1 MAYNLI
7 PSTFSDA
14 GSSVKHMDNAAAAEG
29 LRLWNYLV
37 STYGMSNPL
46 AFDPTNKKQV
56 KISRALQT
64 EFTKAEIKKKLK
76 ITTLKVD
83 FGDGSRGNRGSGNQ
97 GNLFEQQLEA
107 GINDWIETSEL
118 KNNKYKDFIYDIVKH
133 YNLEKCDEIKV
144 VSEGRQNKK
153 RPMKL
158 VNDHWEIGDASPT
171 RGYNIGATV
180 TDITLH
186 TKCKNIKRKI
196 YLSLKTT
203 GTTNLSNLGL
213 KTTVF
218 PVDEVKAGNIEKK
231 DGKALMKT
239 FGLNEQF
246 LCATFN
252 EFQNGNRRYH
262 QVDTNPNYNSE
273 LLTQLIKGSLGY
285 GYHYV
290 HLQRGTKIKHLEI
303 DENFLRR
310 ASTPSNVKINYGGDT
325 GGRKRVNIHMETPV
339 FTMNFNIRNTTDKGT
354 AADPLR
360 VYPDKLQSGYRMAG
374 EEVATKHQGDSSE
387 IADDS

>member
-37 STYGMSNPL
+37 STYGMNNPL

-118 KNNKYKDFIYDIVKH
+118 KNNKYKDFIYGLVKH
-133 YNLEKCDEIKV
+133 YHLEDCIAV
-144 VSEGRQNKK
+144 RVIAEGGENKK
-153 RPMKL
+153 RPMSL
-158 VNDHWEIGDASPT
+158 VNGHWKIGTASLSTGYEIGST
-171 RGYNIGATV
+171 I
-180 TDITLH
+180 TDLTLES
-186 TKCKNIKRKI
+186 KCKGKPLHKY
-196 YLSLKTT
+196 YLSLKTS
-203 GTTNLSNLGL
+203 GTTTLSNLGL
-213 KTTVF
+213 KTSVF
-218 PVDEVKAGNIEKK
+218 PVDQVKAGKITTT
-231 DGKALMKT
+231 DGIALMKT
-239 FGLNEQF
+239 FGLDEANF
-246 LCATFN
+246 CATFN
-252 EFQNGNRRYH
+252 QYQAGNKNFKV
-262 QVDTNPNYNSE
+262 VDASPNYNKP
-273 LLTQLIKGSLGY
+273 LLQELIKGSLGY

-290 HLQRGTKIKHLEI
+290 HLNKGKIKHMEI
-303 DENFLRR
+303 TERFLNQ
-310 ASTPSNVKINYGGDT
+310 AANVTNVRISYGGET
-325 GGRKRVNIHMETPV
+325 GGAKRVNIHMTTPLLDM
-339 FTMNFNIRNTTDKGT
+339 TFNIRNTSDRGT
-354 AADPLR
+354 TSDPDR
-360 VYPDKLQSGYRMAG
+360 VYPDKLQSGYKMKG
-374 EEVATKHQGDSSE
+374 ESIETVFQD
-387 IADDS
+387 

>member
-37 STYGMSNPL
+37 STYGMPNPL

-118 KNNKYKDFIYDIVKH
+118 TNNKYKDFIYGLVKH
-133 YNLEKCDEIKV
+133 YHLEDCIAV
-144 VSEGRQNKK
+144 RVIAEGGENKK
-153 RPMKL
+153 RPMTL
-158 VNDHWEIGDASPT
+158 ENGHWKIGTASLSTGYEIGST
-171 RGYNIGATV
+171 I
-180 TDITLH
+180 TDLTLVS
-186 TKCKNIKRKI
+186 KCKGKPLHKY
-196 YLSLKTT
+196 YLSLKTS
-203 GTTNLSNLGL
+203 GTTTLSNLGL
-213 KTTVF
+213 KTNVF
-218 PVDEVKAGNIEKK
+218 PVDQVKAGKITTT
-231 DGKALMKT
+231 DGIALMKT
-239 FGLNEQF
+239 FGLDEAKF
-246 LCATFN
+246 CATFN
-252 EFQNGNRRYH
+252 QYQSGNRNYRV
-262 QVDTNPNYNSE
+262 VDASPNYNKP
-273 LLTQLIKGSLGY
+273 LLQELIKGSLGY

-290 HLQRGTKIKHLEI
+290 HLNKGKIKHMEI
-303 DENFLRR
+303 TERFLNQ
-310 ASTPSNVKINYGGDT
+310 AANVTNVRISYGGET
-325 GGRKRVNIHMETPV
+325 GGAKRVNIHMTTPLLDM
-339 FTMNFNIRNTTDKGT
+339 TFNIRNTSDRGT
-354 AADPLR
+354 TSDPDR
-360 VYPDKLQSGYRMAG
+360 VYPDKLQSGYKMKG
-374 EEVATKHQGDSSE
+374 ESIETVFQD
-387 IADDS
+387 